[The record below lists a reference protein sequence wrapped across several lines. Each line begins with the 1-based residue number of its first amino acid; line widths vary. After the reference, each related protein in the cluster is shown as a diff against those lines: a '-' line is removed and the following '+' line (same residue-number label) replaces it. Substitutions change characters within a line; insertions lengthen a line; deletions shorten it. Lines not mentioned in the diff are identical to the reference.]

1 MTLFPAVRP
10 VTLAFNLMVD
20 TPSAFSFVGVMVIPL
35 LASVAIFTLFPGFI
49 KPTLLPFACKIQPL
63 ALMAS
68 ATFFALASQLSL
80 TSLSTL
86 TVPSVPPVV
95 LIVAKF
101 ASKVNSFPLR
111 LILIVSPLS
120 PPSLALNVTI
130 SPPFTLV
137 ALSSV
142 SLFALIFHAAAFLT
156 ASVFICTLKV
166 VLRTPLSVSS
176 FESIVIDLSGEV
188 TLYFTILPT
197 TAFNC
202 ATLTASESLLP
213 GARLVSWRV
222 VSPSLP
228 KETAPALP
236 RIVFFTLSSTSAL
249 SINLTGA

>member
-10 VTLAFNLMVD
+10 VTLAFNLIVD

-80 TSLSTL
+80 TVSSTL
-86 TVPSVPPVV
+86 TMPVPGVR
-95 LIVAKF
+95 IVAKF

-111 LILIVSPLS
+111 VILIVSPLL

-137 ALSSV
+137 A
-142 SLFALIFHAAAFLT
+142 
-156 ASVFICTLKV
+156 
-166 VLRTPLSVSS
+166 
-176 FESIVIDLSGEV
+176 
-188 TLYFTILPT
+188 
-197 TAFNC
+197 
-202 ATLTASESLLP
+202 
-213 GARLVSWRV
+213 
-222 VSPSLP
+222 
-228 KETAPALP
+228 
-236 RIVFFTLSSTSAL
+236 
-249 SINLTGA
+249 